1 MNQSSNRMHYYMVVT
16 AKAGFTEQEII
27 EYFIELEKR
36 DFESLSELDKL
47 LVLSIRQNKEISDKR
62 LNIFLKRDPFT
73 KRQEEFY
80 GIRLFHFSTSNRSY
94 NNSIVFTHFY
104 PSYLLWFI

>member
-1 MNQSSNRMHYYMVVT
+1 MNQSSNRMHYYKVVT

-36 DFESLSELDKL
+36 DFESLSEIEKPLA
-47 LVLSIRQNKEISDKR
+47 LSIRQHKEISDKR

-80 GIRLFHFSTSNRSY
+80 GIKFMTCESKAKKDAGSFVEKYSNI
-94 NNSIVFTHFY
+94 N
-104 PSYLLWFI
+104 